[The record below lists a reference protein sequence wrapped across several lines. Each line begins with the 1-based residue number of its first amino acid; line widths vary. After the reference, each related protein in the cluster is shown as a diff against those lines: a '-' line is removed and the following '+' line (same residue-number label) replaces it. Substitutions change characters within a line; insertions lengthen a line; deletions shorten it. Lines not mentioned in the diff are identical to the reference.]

1 MPAAYGWAGTRDQF
15 LHEQPSAVLRTL
27 ANQHEFHYL
36 EPAGPSQRDAWDH
49 EVGCLRGAL
58 GGLDSSGDWG
68 VILEYELPFEG
79 GRRAD
84 VVVLARD
91 AVVPIE
97 FKDSPTYAPAF
108 ADQAQAYAR
117 DLSEYHSACRD
128 HSVTPLLAFPT
139 AHGLS
144 RAMDFGQAVSCD
156 KLPPAL
162 ASLAGTGAQIDL
174 EQWLSGEY
182 SPLPTL
188 IAGAKRIFQN
198 EPLPAIRRAESAG
211 IPEVLRLLHDIV
223 RQARDRGERHLVLIT
238 GVPGSGKTLL
248 GLQFVHELGDDM
260 EQSGIFLSGND
271 PLVDVLQDALGNKI
285 FVRRMHDYILNYA
298 IRHRPMLPFPVIVFD
313 EAQRAWDVQRMTEK
327 KAHPRSEPDILMEVC
342 VTLPSW
348 GVVIGLVGEGQEI
361 YVGEESGLPQ
371 WGVAVQRAV
380 ASSGKAVTVH
390 LPTALQ
396 GTFSGLDVAPDDR
409 LSLTTS
415 LRSHRASD
423 FHLWIAA
430 LMDGRL
436 EEAGRVASRLRET
449 PFELYFTTDLLRAKQ
464 YLHARYA
471 GEPSKRFGLLASSK
485 SLNLPELGIDTSFRA
500 TQRLKLGPWFNAEPS
515 DPRSCCQLSIPMTEF
530 QCQGL
535 ELDMPLICWGDDLG
549 WDGQWTAFRRTK
561 AAQDSRQLRIN
572 SYRVLLSRG
581 RDGVVV
587 FLPANLRDGQRE
599 RLIEAFS
606 LAGMT
611 SLRAPDSA

>member
-1 MPAAYGWAGTRDQF
+1 MAAAYGWAGTGDKF
-15 LHEQPSAVLRTL
+15 LHESPSAVLRSL
-27 ANQHEFHYL
+27 ATQHEVHYR
-36 EPAGPSQRDAWDH
+36 ESAGRAQQSAWEH
-49 EVGCLRGAL
+49 EVGCLRSAL
-58 GGLDSSGDWG
+58 GELHASRDWG

-117 DLSEYHSACRD
+117 DLAEYHSASRD
-128 HSVTPLLAFPT
+128 RVVTPLLALPT
-139 AHGLS
+139 AHGFERQMNLG
-144 RAMDFGQAVSCD
+144 RAVSCD

-162 ASLAGTGAQIDL
+162 ESLAGRGAQIDL
-174 EQWLSGEY
+174 ELWLAGEY

-188 IAGAKRIFQN
+188 IAGAKRIFHN

-223 RQARDRGERHLVLIT
+223 DQARERGERHLVLVT

-248 GLQFVHELGDDM
+248 GLQFVHELGNET

-327 KAHPRSEPDILMEVC
+327 KAHTQSEPDILMEVC
-342 VTLPSW
+342 VSLPSW
-348 GVVIGLVGEGQEI
+348 GVVVGLVGEGQEI

-371 WGVAVQRAV
+371 WRVAVERAV
-380 ASSGKAVTVH
+380 STSGKAVEVH
-390 LPTALQ
+390 LPSGLQ
-396 GTFSGLDVAPDDR
+396 ETFSGLHVTPDDR

-436 EEAGRVASRLRET
+436 DDAGRIAGHLREA
-449 PFELYFTTDLLRAKQ
+449 PFELYFTTDLFRAKQ
-464 YLHARYA
+464 YLYARYA

-485 SLNLPELGIDTSFRA
+485 SLNLPELGIDSSFQA
-500 TQRLKLGPWFNAEPS
+500 TRRLKLGPWFNAEPS
-515 DPRSCCQLSIPMTEF
+515 DPRSCCQLTIPMTEF

-535 ELDMPLICWGDDLG
+535 ELDLPLICWGDDLG
-549 WDGQWTAFRRTK
+549 WDGEWTAFRRTK

-581 RDGVVV
+581 RDGVIVY
-587 FLPANLRDGQRE
+587 LPPNLRDGQRA

-606 LAGMT
+606 TAGMMA
-611 SLRAPDSA
+611 LRAPDAV

>member
-1 MPAAYGWAGTRDQF
+1 M
-15 LHEQPSAVLRTL
+15 SVLQSL
-27 ANQHEFHYL
+27 ATQHEVHYR
-36 EPAGPSQRDAWDH
+36 EAAGLAQRNAWEH
-49 EVGCLRGAL
+49 EVGCLRSAL
-58 GGLDSSGDWG
+58 GDLNASSDWG

-117 DLSEYHSACRD
+117 DLAEYHSACRD
-128 HSVTPLLAFPT
+128 RVVTPLLALPS
-139 AHGLS
+139 AHDFE
-144 RAMDFGQAVSCD
+144 RQMDLGQAVSCD
-156 KLPPAL
+156 RLPPAL
-162 ASLAGTGAQIDL
+162 ERLAGLGTQIDL

-182 SPLPTL
+182 LPLPTL
-188 IAGAKRIFQN
+188 IAGAKRIFHDQ
-198 EPLPAIRRAESAG
+198 PLPSIRRAESAG
-211 IPEVLRLLHDIV
+211 IPEVLRLLHEIV
-223 RQARDRGERHLVLIT
+223 NRARDRGERHLVLVT

-248 GLQFVHELGDDM
+248 GLQFVHELGQDT
-260 EQSGIFLSGND
+260 EQGGIFLSGND

-327 KAHPRSEPDILMEVC
+327 KEHAQSEPDILMEVC
-342 VTLPSW
+342 VSLPKW
-348 GVVIGLVGEGQEI
+348 GVVVGLVGEGQEI

-371 WGVAVQRAV
+371 WRVAVERA
-380 ASSGKAVTVH
+380 AAATGEAIEVH
-390 LPTALQ
+390 LPSALQ
-396 GTFSGLDVAPDDR
+396 STFAGVRVTPDDR

-423 FHLWIAA
+423 FHVWIAA

-436 EEAGRVASRLRET
+436 EDAGRTAGRLREA
-449 PFELYFTTDLLRAKQ
+449 PFELYFTTDLFRAKQ
-464 YLHARYA
+464 YLYARYA
-471 GEPSKRFGLLASSK
+471 DEPTKRFGLLASSK
-485 SLNLPELGIDTSFRA
+485 SLNLPELGIDTSFQA
-500 TQRLKLGPWFNAEPS
+500 TRRLKLGPWFNAEPS
-515 DPRSCCQLSIPMTEF
+515 DPRSCCQLAIPMTEF

-581 RDGVVV
+581 RDGVIVY
-587 FLPANLRDGQRE
+587 LPPNLRDGQRE
-599 RLIEAFS
+599 RLIEAF
-606 LAGMT
+606 LTAGMIP
-611 SLRAPDSA
+611 LRAPDAA